1 MCILINYPVWISTG
15 TITVTE
21 ILNGAGHTKAALCGL
36 WSTQR
41 EMCLHVFL
49 LNSCLLLKRLNVI
62 LGQQQ
67 SAEEVFNGWDTIFQ
81 AKSDWPGLVA
91 LVTKEMEEEIVLA
104 GLSKLVL
111 YRRETDI
118 SESGGDVL
126 LKSDSWEANQKQC
139 SDSAN
144 EDCGHSLHWL
154 RFKTKF
160 GIPN

>member
-49 LNSCLLLKRLNVI
+49 LNSCLPLKRLNVI

-91 LVTKEMEEEIVLA
+91 LVTKEMEEEIILA

-111 YRRETDI
+111 DRRETDI

-139 SDSAN
+139 SAN